1 MAALTLEITP
11 DLESELR
18 REAAKQGLD
27 TQGYILRTLRE
38 RLAASRPI
46 TAQRLPADEAALL
59 QAINRG
65 LSSEAW
71 RHYASL
77 KAKRRAETLTPQEQV
92 ELIKLSDQIEEMNVR
107 RMEYVS
113 QLARL
118 RQTSVDALMDDLG
131 IKSPL
136 YE

>member
-1 MAALTLEITP
+1 MSALTIEITP
-11 DLESELR
+11 DLESALH

-27 TQGYILRTLRE
+27 PQGYILRALRE
-38 RLAASRPI
+38 RLAAPRQV
-46 TAQRLPADEAALL
+46 TAPRLPAEEAELL

-65 LSSEAW
+65 FSSETWQRYTA
-71 RHYASL
+71 L
-77 KAKRRAETLTPQEQV
+77 KAKRRAETLTPEEQA
-92 ELIKLSDQIEEMNVR
+92 ELIALSDQMEEMNVQ
-107 RMEYVS
+107 RMENVI

-118 RQTSVDALMDDLG
+118 WQTPVDALMDDLG

>member
-11 DLESELR
+11 DLESALR
-18 REAAKQGLD
+18 QEAAKQGLD
-27 TQGYILRTLRE
+27 AQGYILRTLRE
-38 RLAASRPI
+38 RLAARQIAAP
-46 TAQRLPADEAALL
+46 RLPADEAALL

-65 LSSEAW
+65 FSSKTWQRYTA
-71 RHYASL
+71 L
-77 KAKRRAETLTPQEQV
+77 KAKRRAETLTLQEQA
-92 ELIKLSDQIEEMNVR
+92 ELIALSDQMEEMNVK
-107 RMEYVS
+107 RMESVI

-131 IKSPL
+131 IKSPP